1 MPRLR
6 KLKTKVRVVAI
17 VAAGLV
23 AANGV
28 VGVSVALA
36 LSSGGAEQGA
46 ASAALSSPHMA
57 VAAGAMV
64 FALSGFASALAM
76 RLAAPT
82 APIND

>member
-1 MPRLR
+1 MTRSR
-6 KLKTKVRVVAI
+6 KRKTEARVVAI
-17 VAAGLV
+17 VATGLV
-23 AANGV
+23 AANAV

-57 VAAGAMV
+57 AAAGAMV

-76 RLAAPT
+76 RLTAPT
-82 APIND
+82 AQTTE